1 MENNRQTCA
10 DYVSMFKASS
20 GRPRYPM
27 IEENGMTPIYENDSV
42 LCKKSM

>member
-10 DYVSMFKASS
+10 DYVSMFKVLI
-20 GRPRYPM
+20 GRPRNPM
-27 IEENGMTPIYENDSV
+27 TEENGMTPIYENDSV

>member
-10 DYVSMFKASS
+10 DYVSMFKALS

-27 IEENGMTPIYENDSV
+27 IEENVMTPIYENDSV